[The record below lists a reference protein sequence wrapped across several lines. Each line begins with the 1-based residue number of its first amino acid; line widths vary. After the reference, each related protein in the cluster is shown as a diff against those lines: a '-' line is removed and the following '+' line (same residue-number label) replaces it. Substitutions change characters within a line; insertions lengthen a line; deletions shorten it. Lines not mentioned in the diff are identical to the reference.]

1 MQRSDGLFSALA
13 EVSPSGFYEVMYRT
27 CGDYGVKFKAG
38 AEMTAALTEPKRPP
52 VLWIGAQECTGCTES
67 LLRATHPTV
76 ENLVLEMI
84 SLEYHET
91 LSAAFGEQAEDNK
104 HNAIK
109 TILWKICFSRRWI
122 YSGER
127 RRRLLYGSR

>member
-1 MQRSDGLFSALA
+1 MKLCTALA
-13 EVSPSGFYEVMYRT
+13 ATMGLSS
-27 CGDYGVKFKAG
+27 KAG

-84 SLEYHET
+84 SLDT
-91 LSAAFGEQAEDNK
+91 TKLFLQPLGNK
-104 HNAIK
+104 
-109 TILWKICFSRRWI
+109 LKITNTMQLNSIMENMF
-122 YSGER
+122 
-127 RRRLLYGSR
+127 